1 MPTRKLIRRKGLR
14 KKKTRRFKKTR
25 KNKKTSK
32 RNKKMRGGGEGRDKV
47 LQLLKEL
54 ELKEDT
60 NIDENYK
67 NKLFGLMEAID
78 DLKTKESDI
87 RNRNKNRIKH
97 IYMLFLKYIGSFNG
111 ETPRPIQNISIDEA
125 NKCLITMFM
134 IVSNFN
140 TEEIPQD
147 FENKE
152 TKTLTLEEYNDSL
165 NEIFNENI
173 SWDKWNTRDIKDWNK
188 ARFKLVIKK
197 EEDPPL

>member
-1 MPTRKLIRRKGLR
+1 
-14 KKKTRRFKKTR
+14 
-25 KNKKTSK
+25 
-32 RNKKMRGGGEGRDKV
+32 
-47 LQLLKEL
+47 
-54 ELKEDT
+54 
-60 NIDENYK
+60 
-67 NKLFGLMEAID
+67 
-78 DLKTKESDI
+78 
-87 RNRNKNRIKH
+87 
-97 IYMLFLKYIGSFNG
+97 
-111 ETPRPIQNISIDEA
+111 
-125 NKCLITMFM
+125 MFM